1 MSLLRFPLIIFCAE
15 KCPDYFETDEPLPTY
30 HDVSLQK
37 QQEVLISDTIL
48 AHDTAI
54 GMCMHCNYVLF
65 FTVLLLQLYAKN
77 MIFFVLNISG

>member
-1 MSLLRFPLIIFCAE
+1 MSLLLFPRIIFCAE

-48 AHDTAI
+48 ANSAT